1 MHLFGVNFE
10 QISTFKRD
18 SSILIFEVLEV
29 SNYAGIKGVLNHALF
44 KSNYFLNKWF
54 KLVL

>member
-1 MHLFGVNFE
+1 MYLFGVNFE

-29 SNYAGIKGVLNHALF
+29 SNYAGIKGVLNNALF